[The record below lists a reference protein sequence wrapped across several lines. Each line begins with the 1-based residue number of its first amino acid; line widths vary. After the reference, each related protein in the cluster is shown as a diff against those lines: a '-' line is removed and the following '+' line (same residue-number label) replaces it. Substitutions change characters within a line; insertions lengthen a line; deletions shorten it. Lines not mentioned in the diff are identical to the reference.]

1 MSASLTIKDLF
12 SLILFLLGIG
22 IGVYLVLIL
31 SKFNKIISKASDIIE
46 DNMSEL
52 DSTIKTL
59 PEISYNVS
67 EISRET
73 NHAIKMLTPELEKVL
88 RNTSHISETVS
99 GITDSVGDS
108 TKKLE
113 KTVDGVTDSVLGVA
127 SNFES
132 SSKSLSSYVNYG
144 IEMMDIMR
152 DIILK

>member
-31 SKFNKIISKASDIIE
+31 SKINKILSSASDVVE
-46 DNMSEL
+46 GNMEEL

-67 EISRET
+67 EISKET
-73 NHAIKMLTPELEKVL
+73 NYAIKTLTPELEKVL
-88 RNTSHISETVS
+88 KDTSHISERVS

-113 KTVDGVTDSVLGVA
+113 KTVDDVTDSVLGVA
-127 SNFES
+127 ADFES
-132 SSKSLSSYVNYG
+132 SSKSLSSYIDYG
-144 IEMMDIMR
+144 VEMMDIIR
-152 DIILK
+152 DVILK